1 MRTIA
6 CLLLLSAACTRREPV
21 LELLGDAGPNEAGG
35 GDAGVPRVPP
45 YSLRGEMN
53 LDVDEVVGVAKLP
66 GDTPGVEWTV
76 VMGLGYANTNTT
88 VLVIDTQSATVA
100 ARLEFPNEQGRQ
112 ILAFEYSPGDPSRPV
127 LVVATSNSA
136 NRLFLRLYDW
146 DPLARTLLLHDRTT
160 NATPGPIE
168 EVCRNWLCGS
178 QVSCPVGDEC
188 GSDEVCTDQW
198 ACPEGAPCAERR
210 CVFENPSERP
220 RGDPCRDPLAEQG
233 PTGCGCQLKVEFG
246 TEVSL
251 EVADVDHDGYTDLI
265 VATSSDLPVVT
276 YRSSALGLASRAPGQ
291 PLYLPQ
297 GCECGRFA
305 QAPTSFAVL
314 NLGGLLNGVGEPAST
329 RALDLVIGAP
339 GGAFLKYAQL
349 RGDGEA
355 ALVCGQPQR
364 IGDLVPVR
372 HVTKG
377 QLSCPRPGDDGC
389 DGYEDLVVVAALS
402 LGGGSFQDPG
412 IVRVVPG
419 APQDL
424 TQEEYTTGAIELEPQ
439 RLPARAAP
447 LDPRK
452 AEIGDLDGDQA
463 QDLAV
468 LYGSG
473 EVHLWFGASV
483 GGVLADRAGLVVADE
498 SCALHRSWKLV
509 DVDGDQRDDVVV
521 LCLGTLTASPR
532 LRWFGAY

>member
-1 MRTIA
+1 MSMRTIA
-6 CLLLLSAACTRREPV
+6 CLSFLAAACTYREPV
-21 LELLGDAGPNEAGG
+21 LEVLGDAGTNDAGG
-35 GDAGVPRVPP
+35 GDAGGPRVPP
-45 YSLRGEMN
+45 YALRGEMN
-53 LDVDEVVGVAKLP
+53 LDVEELVGMAKLP
-66 GDTPGVEWTV
+66 GPTPGVEWTV
-76 VMGLGYANTNTT
+76 VLANNEANTNAT
-88 VLVIDTQSATVA
+88 VLVIDTESATVA
-100 ARLEFPNEQGRQ
+100 LRLDLPNEDGRQ

-127 LVVATSNSA
+127 LVVATSNPA
-136 NRLFLRLYDW
+136 NRLYLRLYDW
-146 DPLARTLLLHDRTT
+146 DPTARTLLPHDRTT
-160 NATPGPIE
+160 NATPGPLE

-178 QVSCPVGDEC
+178 QVFCPVGDEC
-188 GSDEVCTDQW
+188 GQGEVCTEQW
-198 ACPEGAPCAERR
+198 ACPEGAPCADRR
-210 CVFENPSERP
+210 CVFENPSLASC
-220 RGDPCRDPLAEQG
+220 GDPLAEQS
-233 PTGCGCQLKVEFG
+233 PPGCGCQLKVEFG

-265 VATSSDLPVVT
+265 ATTSSDLPVVT

-314 NLGGLLNGVGEPAST
+314 NFGGLLNGVGEPAST
-329 RALDLVIGAP
+329 RALDLALGAP
-339 GGAFLKYAQL
+339 GGMFLKYAQL

-364 IGDLVPVR
+364 VGDLVPVR

-377 QLSCPRPGDDGC
+377 QLSCPRPGDDSC
-389 DGYEDLVVVAALS
+389 AGYEDLVVVAAKS
-402 LGGGSFQDPG
+402 LGGGSFDDPG

-424 TQEEYTTGAIELEPQ
+424 TQEEYTAGAIELEPQ

-463 QDLAV
+463 EDLAV
-468 LYGSG
+468 LYGVG
-473 EVHLWFGASV
+473 EVHLWFGASA
-483 GGVLADRAGLVVADE
+483 GGILADRAGLVVADE
-498 SCALHRSWKLV
+498 GCTLHRNWKLV

-521 LCLGTLTASPR
+521 MCWGTPTASPR